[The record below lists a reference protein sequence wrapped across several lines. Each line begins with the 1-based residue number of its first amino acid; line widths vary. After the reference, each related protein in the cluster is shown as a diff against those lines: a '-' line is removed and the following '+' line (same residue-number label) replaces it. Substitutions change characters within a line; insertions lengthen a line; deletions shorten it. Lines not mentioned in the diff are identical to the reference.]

1 MAYEING
8 ELVLNAEET
17 VALVYNMLHP
27 NVEACMRRDE
37 FLRDLSDLHID
48 LTNGEITANCPD
60 IQLPSELQREG
71 HLLYDDSKLNRF
83 ELVEGKIVFEESD
96 EDEWFN
102 SHFFRENE
110 QSRYPELS
118 GDDRWIGSGNGI
130 AAMNLEAA

>member
-1 MAYEING
+1 MAYEIDG

-17 VALVYNMLHP
+17 AALVHNMLHP

-60 IQLPSELQREG
+60 IQLPSELPQEG
-71 HLLYDDSKLNRF
+71 HSLYDDSKLNRL
-83 ELVEGKIVFEESD
+83 ELVEGKIEFEESD
-96 EDEWFN
+96 EDGWFN
-102 SHFFRENE
+102 SPLFRGNE
-110 QSRYPELS
+110 QSRYPEPS
-118 GDDRWIGSGNGI
+118 AVDRWMGSGNGI